1 MKKTPIDVIE
11 HAGLIMA
18 ALKKGILI
26 TSAKDGKVNSM
37 TISWG
42 ALGIEWNKNI
52 FTTYVRESRFTRTF
66 IEETG
71 EFTVNLP
78 IGAFD
83 PQITKICGS
92 KSGRDCDKIKELNL
106 HPVVGDEVQ
115 APGLLELPLTL
126 ECRVVMKSYKT
137 QWPWLLIALNGTQK
151 MKVVVKQT
159 AILLIMLKYCA
170 PTSLKTINFQKN

>member
-1 MKKTPIDVIE
+1 MGKFFMKKTPIDVIE
-11 HAGLIMA
+11 QAGLIMA

-106 HPVVGDEVQ
+106 HPVAGDEVQ
-115 APGLLELPLTL
+115 VPGLLELPLTL
-126 ECRVVMKSYKT
+126 ECRIVMKSLQDPMAMTPDCAKWYPEDAGSGKADRH
-137 QWPWLLIALNGTQK
+137 IAYH
-151 MKVVVKQT
+151 
-159 AILLIMLKYCA
+159 AEILRAYI
-170 PTSLKTINFQKN
+170 IEND

>member
-92 KSGRDCDKIKELNL
+92 KSGRDCDKIKE
-106 HPVVGDEVQ
+106 
-115 APGLLELPLTL
+115 
-126 ECRVVMKSYKT
+126 
-137 QWPWLLIALNGTQK
+137 
-151 MKVVVKQT
+151 
-159 AILLIMLKYCA
+159 
-170 PTSLKTINFQKN
+170 